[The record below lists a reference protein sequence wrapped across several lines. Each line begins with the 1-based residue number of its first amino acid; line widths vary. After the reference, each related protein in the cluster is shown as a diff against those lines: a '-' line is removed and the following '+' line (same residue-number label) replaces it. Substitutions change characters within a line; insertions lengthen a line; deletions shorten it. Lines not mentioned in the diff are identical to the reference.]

1 MECLTKIIKDNNLSD
16 RNDMHNAMHPHP
28 LKTATYF
35 AEINSWYSLYKTT
48 VGERG
53 WKKRGNDH
61 NSFTSI
67 PLTAFCFLQTISD
80 KPNKGKPK
88 KRSHLYK

>member
-1 MECLTKIIKDNNLSD
+1 MECSTKIIKDNNLSGC
-16 RNDMHNAMHPHP
+16 NDMHKAIHPHP
-28 LKTATYF
+28 LKTVTYF

-48 VGERG
+48 VRGRG

-61 NSFTSI
+61 NSFTST